1 MSYLAFFSVDAGA
14 PERDPFFEEVPLPHA
29 LLQAKPHPL
38 AVIVVTVTCLL
49 GTYALLS
56 RSPVLVHPSTLE
68 MAPARDS
75 DEMPTPPRRPAAHD
89 TAAPGRRY

>member
-1 MSYLAFFSVDAGA
+1 M
-14 PERDPFFEEVPLPHA
+14 PHA

-38 AVIVVTVTCLL
+38 TVVVVIVTCLL
-49 GTYALLS
+49 GAYALLS
-56 RSPVLVHPSTLE
+56 RAPVLVHPSTLE
-68 MAPARDS
+68 MAPATDS

>member
-1 MSYLAFFSVDAGA
+1 M
-14 PERDPFFEEVPLPHA
+14 PHA

-38 AVIVVTVTCLL
+38 AVVVVTVTCLL
-49 GTYALLS
+49 GAYVLLS

-68 MAPARDS
+68 MAPVHDS
-75 DEMPTPPRRPAAHD
+75 DERPAPPRD